1 MIARLNACP
10 ATDDNADNG
19 KERVMP
25 TKEYKVM
32 QDKFK
37 EILIEAYP
45 NGVRAKTLTEQIQI
59 RCALKRVD
67 YGLDYIRKSIAEFE
81 RELSEFGKIRS
92 EERGGGILYFYKNT
106 EQVLSQE
113 DLPPPHIS
121 VEQPLVAESRLQD
134 RERDGQSSRKESDF
148 YKSFAK
154 YLEYAKSEDEDNDRL
169 DECTKAVAWGGNR
182 SGNIWGTPDVVGIF
196 RPRSGTHVQFPHEIV
211 SVEIKMGRTSQDLI
225 TAFGQACAYRLFSH
239 KVYLVI
245 PESGQNTDRIKS
257 LCHLFGLGLVY
268 FDPEVEIID
277 PSIYRTVLLA
287 QSNTPD
293 MFHVNKF
300 ITGELANKLYPD

>member
-1 MIARLNACP
+1 
-10 ATDDNADNG
+10 
-19 KERVMP
+19 MP
-25 TKEYKVM
+25 TNLEIM
-32 QDKFK
+32 RDKFQ
-37 EILIEAYP
+37 EILIEAHP
-45 NGVRAKTLTEQIQI
+45 NGVRAKTLSEEIQA
-59 RCALKRVD
+59 RCARDNVN
-67 YGLDYIRKSIAEFE
+67 YEIPTIRQAIPNFE
-81 RELSEFGKIRS
+81 RELENFRKIRS
-92 EERGGGILYFYKNT
+92 EEKGGGILYLYKDT
-106 EQVLSQE
+106 EQVLTQE
-113 DLPPPHIS
+113 GLPSPHID
-121 VEQPLVAESRLQD
+121 VEQPLVTASRLQN
-134 RERDGQSSRKESDF
+134 RERDGQSSRKESAF
-148 YKSFAK
+148 YDSFAK
-154 YLEYAKSEDEDNDRL
+154 YLEYAKSEDDDNDRL

-268 FDPEVEIID
+268 FNPEVENID
-277 PSIYRTVLLA
+277 SSIYRTVLLA

-300 ITGELANKLYPD
+300 ITGELADKLYPH